1 MVEKDRGSL
10 GARYELRGR
19 LGAGGMGEVFRAWD
33 RLEGR
38 EIALKRLLPIPSPSS
53 AVSVGPAEPAVAASE
68 ATQEMS
74 AIESRPAPSDDPLR
88 PVLSQ
93 GPPLGSFDPAPSL
106 LLSIPPASGSRGSSG
121 QPDAELR
128 LVLTQEFH
136 TLASLRHPNIIS
148 VLDYGFDDQSVPYF
162 TMELLADA
170 QPISQIPAET
180 PLPERTSLILQLL
193 QALSYLHRRG
203 ILHRD
208 LKPANLLVVRGAVG
222 PVVKL
227 LDFGLAVL
235 RRDLLRGH
243 ADLAGT
249 PGYIAPELLFGA
261 APSERSDLFAVGV
274 IAFAV
279 LSGQSA
285 ILRDA
290 VGVPILSRCAD
301 EIDWDSLSLGHGQAQ
316 FLQRLLARR
325 PSDRPASA
333 EEAAQALRAAVS
345 LPPSGEDASRQESFL
360 SAATLVGRETE
371 LRTLKTALKAA
382 RGGQGAVLLLAGE
395 SGVGKSRLCDEL
407 KAQAQV
413 RGIAVLRGQA
423 DRHTGGLDL
432 FAPALRTLCLAEPLT
447 DLAGSILKPL
457 LPDLPLLVGRALPDA
472 PELATQAA
480 RMRLL
485 LAIEQ
490 VLLSAQTPRLLL
502 LEDLHWA
509 QPDSLDLLR
518 RLTQNIA
525 AHPVLI
531 VATYRDDERAGL
543 PGELPGAQ
551 ILKLPRLGREAVGEL
566 IDSMVGPMAGRAQL
580 LELLLTESEGNTFF
594 LVEAM
599 RTLAETQGGL
609 AQLAHCTLPPSIWV
623 GGIAQ
628 ALQRRLSRVPSR
640 LRALLNLAA
649 VAGRVLD
656 EAVLAATQP
665 GASVP
670 EFLQLCSDACV
681 LEVSEDHYRFAHD
694 KLRERVLAEL
704 SPAEASTLHA
714 QLAQAIERIHGS
726 SPAHAALISHHYLSA
741 GRLREAGTYAAQAGE
756 QAVLRGALS
765 EAQVLLRRAID
776 LLPQR
781 PSTYLQRVRLYR
793 FLLHTH
799 LGLGQLMD
807 RGDEIVEA
815 LQAIAQPMPTQPVA
829 LGTALT
835 GALLRQVWNRLR
847 PSPAG
852 PSHRA
857 EEAAVQTELCYLF
870 QIVSE
875 YLLWKNKPLPGI
887 YYAYAAANASE
898 RQDDP
903 FVRSLGYAS
912 LSYIFCITPLKAI
925 AQMYATLAEHQYN
938 IAPSKHLIIYP
949 QRGTAFMY
957 SFSGQLTQAI
967 RIADSGIALAQAAGD
982 PIGRL
987 HLLFILWRAQRVQG
1001 ELTAAAATGHA
1012 LYELAQATDHAQYRT
1027 MGLAAL
1033 GSAQLLSG
1041 KLAEAAAS
1049 LQQALAL
1056 GERSGY
1062 AETALHGLG
1071 LLALCAFRRGDH
1083 SEAESLA
1090 ERSLQVIDI
1099 PMFAHDASYE
1109 GYPACVETFVFLH
1122 ANESD
1127 PIRKHKLQISLT
1139 RAMSVLKRFS
1149 AIFPNGH
1156 AAYHRLQGQ
1165 VGWLAGDPATAQ
1177 AEFAASEAAAERY
1190 EMRYDAA
1197 LAQAW
1202 RARLLHP
1209 DERRT
1214 ILAHAAERLR
1224 HLGATWDAE
1233 QIAGWQ

>member
-1 MVEKDRGSL
+1 MAELDGGSL

-19 LGAGGMGEVFRAWD
+19 LGAGGMGEVYRAWD

-38 EIALKRLLPIPSPSS
+38 EIALKRLLPTPRQSS

-74 AIESRPAPSDDPLR
+74 AIDSRQAPSNDPLR

-93 GPPLGSFDPAPSL
+93 GPPLASIDPAPSL
-106 LLSIPPASGSRGSSG
+106 LLSAPPPSGNRGSSG

-128 LVLTQEFH
+128 LLLTQEFH
-136 TLASLRHPNIIS
+136 TLASLRHRHIIS
-148 VLDYGFDDQSVPYF
+148 VLDYGFDAERVPYF
-162 TMELLADA
+162 TMELLSDA
-170 QPISQIPAET
+170 QPISQISPESPLAE
-180 PLPERTSLILQLL
+180 RVSLVLQVL
-193 QALSYLHRRG
+193 QALTYLHRRG
-203 ILHRD
+203 VLHRD
-208 LKPANLLVVRGAVG
+208 LKPANLLVVRGAAG

-243 ADLAGT
+243 AELAGT

-261 APSERSDLFAVGV
+261 PPSERSDLFAVGI
-274 IAFAV
+274 IAFQL
-279 LSGQSA
+279 LSGKSA

-290 VGVPILSRCAD
+290 VGVPILGRCAD
-301 EIDWDSLSLGHGQAQ
+301 ELDWDSLALSEGLRQ
-316 FLQRLLARR
+316 FLQHLLARH
-325 PSDRPASA
+325 PSDRPTSA
-333 EEAAQALRAAVS
+333 DEAAQALRAAVA
-345 LPPSGEDASRQESFL
+345 LPPSGEDASTQESFL

-382 RGGQGAVLLLAGE
+382 RGGQGAGLLLAGE

-413 RGIAVLRGQA
+413 RGVTVLRGQA

-447 DLAGSILKPL
+447 DLEASILKPL
-457 LPDLPLLVGRALPDA
+457 LPDLPQLLRRPLPDA
-472 PELATQAA
+472 PELSTQAA

-485 LAIEQ
+485 LAMEQ
-490 VLLSAQTPRLLL
+490 VLLGSQTPRLLL

-509 QPDSLDLLR
+509 QPDSLELLR
-518 RLTQNIA
+518 RLTHNIA

-543 PGELPGAQ
+543 PGELPDAQ
-551 ILKLPRLGREAVGEL
+551 VLKLPRLGRDAVGEL
-566 IDSMVGPMAGRAQL
+566 IDSMVGPMTGRTGL
-580 LELLLTESEGNTFF
+580 LDLLLAESAGNTFF
-594 LVEAM
+594 IVEAM
-599 RTLAETQGGL
+599 RTLVETQGGL

-623 GGIAQ
+623 GGIQQ
-628 ALQRRLSRVPSR
+628 ALQRRLSRVPGR
-640 LRALLNLAA
+640 LRTLLNLAA

-656 EAVLAATQP
+656 EAVLAAAQP
-665 GASVP
+665 GSSVP

-681 LEVSEDHYRFAHD
+681 LEVSEGRYRFAHD

-704 SPAEASTLHA
+704 SPAEMSTLHA
-714 QLAQAIERIHGS
+714 QLAQAIERVHAGS
-726 SPAHAALISHHYLSA
+726 PTYAALLSHHYLGA
-741 GRLREAGTYAAQAGE
+741 GRLREAGAYAAGAGE
-756 QAVLRGALS
+756 AAVLRGALS

-815 LQAIAQPMPTQPVA
+815 LQAIAQPMPTQSGA
-829 LGTALT
+829 LGAAIT
-835 GALLRQVWNRLR
+835 GAVLRQAWNRLR
-847 PSPAG
+847 PWPAR
-852 PSHRA
+852 PPRRA
-857 EEAAVQTELCYLF
+857 EDAAVQTELCYLF

-898 RQDDP
+898 RQNDP

-925 AQMYATLAEHQYN
+925 AQMYATLAEHQYD
-938 IAPSKHLIIYP
+938 IAPSKQLIIYP

-1001 ELTAAAATGHA
+1001 DIVAAAATGNS
-1012 LYELAQATDHAQYRT
+1012 LYELALATDHAQYRT

-1033 GSAQLLSG
+1033 GSARLLFG
-1041 KLAEAAAS
+1041 RLAEAAVS
-1049 LQQALAL
+1049 LQQALEL

-1071 LLALCAFRRGDH
+1071 LLALCAWRRGDRA
-1083 SEAESLA
+1083 EAERLA
-1090 ERSLQVIDI
+1090 ERSLQAIDI

-1122 ANESD
+1122 ASESD
-1127 PIRKHKLQISLT
+1127 PIRKQKLQISLT
-1139 RAMSVLKRFS
+1139 RALSVLKRFS

-1165 VGWLAGDPATAQ
+1165 VRWLAGDHATAG

-1202 RARLLHP
+1202 RARLLP
-1209 DERRT
+1209 ADERRT

-1224 HLGATWDAE
+1224 HLGASWDAE
-1233 QIAGWQ
+1233 QVEGWQ